1 MGMAEGGAVGEMGK
15 SLCSVWFQPG
25 WRNGGAEGSQRK
37 HSYNQSR
44 HLERETGE
52 TTAAGLPAFS
62 RHHQGWG
69 RTEVATCWVS
79 SREASCRVW
88 GPESSGR
95 RRPQEHES
103 ELDEGRDSKPDL
115 LSSPSSHAAITLA
128 SSASLRLLTTSLG
141 SLTWVP

>member
-1 MGMAEGGAVGEMGK
+1 MGQSGKWGK

-37 HSYNQSR
+37 HNDTQSR

-62 RHHQGWG
+62 CYRQGWG
-69 RTEVATCWVS
+69 RTEVATYGVS
-79 SREASCRVW
+79 SREALCRVW

-103 ELDEGRDSKPDL
+103 ELDEDGDSKPDL
-115 LSSPSSHAAITLA
+115 LPSPSSHAAIPLA
-128 SSASLRLLTTSLG
+128 SSASLHLLSTSLG